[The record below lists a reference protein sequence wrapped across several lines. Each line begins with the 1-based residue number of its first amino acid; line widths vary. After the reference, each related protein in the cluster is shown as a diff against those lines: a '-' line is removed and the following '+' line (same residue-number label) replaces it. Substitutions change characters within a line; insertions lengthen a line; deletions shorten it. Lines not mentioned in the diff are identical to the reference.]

1 MSSNYFL
8 SSLMVKKRMAH
19 RITSETYNTTALDSS
34 RVPAGVRLD
43 ETVPERVSLMQF
55 QEADLTVPAR
65 RGGDAVRDAHLRARG
80 GDGPVHAHEDPRD
93 AARRGRVQGG
103 ADEIFELRVNEM

>member
-1 MSSNYFL
+1 
-8 SSLMVKKRMAH
+8 MVKKRMAH

-55 QEADLTVPAR
+55 QEADMKRCPPGAVGMQCEMRTSEHEAAMAR
-65 RGGDAVRDAHLRARG
+65 FMPMKIRETPHD
-80 GDGPVHAHEDPRD
+80 EDEYKEEPMKYSSY
-93 AARRGRVQGG
+93 A
-103 ADEIFELRVNEM
+103 